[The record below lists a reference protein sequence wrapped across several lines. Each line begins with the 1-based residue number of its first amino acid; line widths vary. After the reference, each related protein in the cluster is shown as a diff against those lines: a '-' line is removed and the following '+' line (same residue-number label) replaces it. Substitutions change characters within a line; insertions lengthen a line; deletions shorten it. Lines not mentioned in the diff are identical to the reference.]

1 MTKKDYYEILG
12 LKKNAGK
19 EEIKKAYKKLALK
32 HHPDKGGNE
41 EKFKELSEAYA
52 VLSEDNKRKVYD
64 QFGHQGFDQR
74 YTQED
79 IFRGVNFD
87 DIFRDIFGQAFG
99 DDEFGGDLFSSFF
112 GRRRGRRRGQ
122 DLRYDLEI
130 SFEEAAFGCEKQLKI
145 PRLVKCEHCEGTG
158 ADGKLVDCE
167 NCNGKGQ
174 IRKHINTFFGSFM
187 QVTTCRKCNGYGKLA
202 EKKCR
207 HCNEGVKQENKEIKI
222 EIPGGVDSGSRI
234 RVSGGGEAI
243 GNGESGDLYIFIHVG
258 QHEIFERNDIDI
270 IVNYPISFSQAAL
283 GDAAEVPT
291 LKDKIKI
298 KIPAGTQ
305 SNTIFRLSGK
315 GIKRLHDE
323 GYGDELVRIIVKT
336 PAKLNKKQEEL
347 LRELAGESKEKLKI
361 EKGFFERVR
370 DVFV

>member
-1 MTKKDYYEILG
+1 M
-12 LKKNAGK
+12 
-19 EEIKKAYKKLALK
+19 
-32 HHPDKGGNE
+32 NE
-41 EKFKELSEAYA
+41 EKK
-52 VLSEDNKRKVYD
+52 KKKYD

-74 YTQED
+74 YSQED
-79 IFRGVNFD
+79 IFKGVNFD
-87 DIFRDIFGQAFG
+87 DIFKDIFGGAFG
-99 DDEFGGDLFSSFF
+99 EDESGGDLFSMFF
-112 GRRRGRRRGQ
+112 GGGRRRRRGQ

-130 SFEEAAFGCEKQLKI
+130 SFEEAAFGCEKKLKI

-158 ADGKLVDCE
+158 AEHGSLINCE
-167 NCNGKGQ
+167 NCDGKGRV
-174 IRKHINTFFGSFM
+174 RKHVNTFFGSFM

-207 HCNEGVKQENKEIKI
+207 HCNEGVRQENKEIKI

-258 QHEIFERNDIDI
+258 QHEIFERNDVDI

-283 GDAAEVPT
+283 GDAVEIPT

-305 SNTIFRLSGK
+305 SNTIFRLRGK
-315 GIKRLHDE
+315 GIKMLHDE

-336 PAKLNKKQEEL
+336 PTKLSRKQEDL
-347 LRELAGESKEKLKI
+347 LSELAGESKEKLKI
-361 EKGFFERVR
+361 EKGFFEKVR
-370 DVFV
+370 DVFL